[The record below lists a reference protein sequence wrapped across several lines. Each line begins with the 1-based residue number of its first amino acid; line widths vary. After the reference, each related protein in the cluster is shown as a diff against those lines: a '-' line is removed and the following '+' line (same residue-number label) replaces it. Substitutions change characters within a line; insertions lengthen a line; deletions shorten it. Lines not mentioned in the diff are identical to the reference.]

1 METLNHRSY
10 LLRISEDIT
19 KEQLEE
25 MKYLCMDCISE
36 GKLETITSPLQL
48 FKELERL
55 KKMDIDNL
63 SFLRELLENV
73 RCLELAGRVNDL
85 NLRRELELLFLKEQR
100 KEPRYRQDFNDT
112 AIECLVMEESREDQL
127 LNHTGALKKK
137 ALGGRQVDEEK
148 FRLQKRCPCVV
159 HCRPNRREP
168 GEISLHIVVKLAS
181 KGVWFA
187 GTFYILKRYINDPV
201 TLAGLFASV
210 VLPSGVLIK
219 YLCEGSIICVLE
231 ANYLPGL
238 QELWQNYQSG
248 KLLEALKD
256 ILITEELKALA
267 DGQEITMSV
276 TLDENIYREAC
287 LELMVA
293 KLKVNQ
299 TFSKVQQ
306 RPRSSSD
313 PQTDFFQKPRTTS
326 QEKSF
331 QILAEV
337 ERSRR
342 KRAEQKLE
350 TMLAV
355 QSLDLLDFSP
365 FTGKK
370 GQETDSDEISSMA
383 SSTTDEDQLLDH
395 EEANNGLSDFWLP
408 IKGGPKEKSWND
420 FESAVKET
428 CSEYLQLGG
437 IALLKFLM
445 YVLMVEYD
453 KREYAT
459 VYRHNFIRL
468 SVWFGSPN
476 EGMQGCLKKMLH
488 LMTKSVSVDADGT
501 RTSWFAGYTTE
512 KEAKRL
518 LQSEKSGAFLVRF
531 KCHGQP
537 GFLLTKKSRNG
548 LSIVEYPIE
557 VLGDTGKLSFNDRDF
572 PDLPSLVTELQK
584 SWMTDLQ
591 PFYSVEGF

>member
-1 METLNHRSY
+1 MKRSSGYKRDVLVQFIVVQIEESQEVNCICLNSVDK
-10 LLRISEDIT
+10 LLLLASRPIKVTWI
-19 KEQLEE
+19 L
-25 MKYLCMDCISE
+25 LCFWMGCSFSQKQPATCIDMIK
-36 GKLETITSPLQL
+36 GQL
-48 FKELERL
+48 F
-55 KKMDIDNL
+55 
-63 SFLRELLENV
+63 
-73 RCLELAGRVNDL
+73 
-85 NLRRELELLFLKEQR
+85 
-100 KEPRYRQDFNDT
+100 
-112 AIECLVMEESREDQL
+112 
-127 LNHTGALKKK
+127 
-137 ALGGRQVDEEK
+137 
-148 FRLQKRCPCVV
+148 
-159 HCRPNRREP
+159 
-168 GEISLHIVVKLAS
+168 LHDS
-181 KGVWFA
+181 
-187 GTFYILKRYINDPV
+187 
-201 TLAGLFASV
+201 
-210 VLPSGVLIK
+210 
-219 YLCEGSIICVLE
+219 
-231 ANYLPGL
+231 
-238 QELWQNYQSG
+238 
-248 KLLEALKD
+248 
-256 ILITEELKALA
+256 
-267 DGQEITMSV
+267 
-276 TLDENIYREAC
+276 
-287 LELMVA
+287 
-293 KLKVNQ
+293 
-299 TFSKVQQ
+299 
-306 RPRSSSD
+306 
-313 PQTDFFQKPRTTS
+313 DFFTCQLSNTLII
-326 QEKSF
+326 F
-331 QILAEV
+331 
-337 ERSRR
+337 
-342 KRAEQKLE
+342 
-350 TMLAV
+350 
-355 QSLDLLDFSP
+355 
-365 FTGKK
+365 FT
-370 GQETDSDEISSMA
+370 
-383 SSTTDEDQLLDH
+383 EDQLLDH

-531 KCHGQP
+531 KCNGQP